1 MSIPSIVAMLSAAV
15 CAQLISAGFVASTLT
30 ITDATNTAPI
40 VITTQQ
46 NHLLLDGAVVEV
58 SGVGGNTAANDF
70 WNITKISDKEFSLDN
85 STGNAAYTTGGSAKA
100 ALVSGKILLGRQWVR
115 QNQATPRIIVIPVG
129 GDMPPRDQ
137 YATANV
143 PGQTEAQRQAALA
156 PSVLTHRN
164 LFEVQVWGS
173 APTASAASEKVDDAY
188 TTCEFMR
195 DMVLRV
201 CDQQYRGNFTA
212 AKGSWDDQKVTA
224 TQDMKLGHVYSFQ
237 LTIDAPV
244 TVTPKEFAPAGV
256 SATVGV
262 YFIPADGSPPGE
274 LAATIET

>member
-1 MSIPSIVAMLSAAV
+1 MSVVSIVAMLSADV
-15 CAQLISAGFVASTLT
+15 CTQLIAAGFIASTLT
-30 ITDATNTAPI
+30 ITNASNTTPI

-46 NHLLLDGAVVEV
+46 NHLLIDGAVVEV
-58 SGVGGNTAANDF
+58 SGVTGNTAANDF
-70 WNITKISDKEFSLDN
+70 WNVTKVSDKEFSLN
-85 STGNAAYTTGGSAKA
+85 SSVGNGAYASGGDVKV
-100 ALVSGKILLGRQWVR
+100 ALVLGKILLGRQWVR
-115 QNQATPRIIVIPVG
+115 QNQASPRIIIVPTG

-137 YATANV
+137 YATANT
-143 PGQTEAQRQAALA
+143 PGPTEAQRQAELA

-164 LFEVQVWGS
+164 VFEVQVWGS
-173 APTASAASEKVDDAY
+173 APTTSDPSTVVDDAF

-212 AKGSWDDQKVTA
+212 TRGEWSDQKVTA
-224 TQDMKLGHVYSFQ
+224 TQDMKLGHVYTFQ

-244 TVTPKEFAPAGV
+244 TVTPKEFAPSGV

-262 YFIPADGSPPGE
+262 YFIPATGNPPGE

>member
-85 STGNAAYTTGGSAKA
+85 STGNAAYTTGGTAKA

-129 GDMPPRDQ
+129 PP
-137 YATANV
+137 
-143 PGQTEAQRQAALA
+143 GAQHVLKVVKTQAADGTFAVARSDIYNGRIVPFVPFTKLEGD
-156 PSVLTHRN
+156 SIKGTH
-164 LFEVQVWGS
+164 
-173 APTASAASEKVDDAY
+173 
-188 TTCEFMR
+188 
-195 DMVLRV
+195 
-201 CDQQYRGNFTA
+201 
-212 AKGSWDDQKVTA
+212 
-224 TQDMKLGHVYSFQ
+224 
-237 LTIDAPV
+237 
-244 TVTPKEFAPAGV
+244 
-256 SATVGV
+256 
-262 YFIPADGSPPGE
+262 
-274 LAATIET
+274 